1 MSLSSVFARKMA
13 RVRELT
19 ARKDGNDLAG
29 LKVGEADAAL
39 DQEEWGF
46 EEWDRRL
53 PVQPQKG
60 WGSQGASI
68 PLRMSR
74 PKASLPLPTLP
85 SSFGGD

>member
-39 DQEEWGF
+39 DQEE
-46 EEWDRRL
+46 
-53 PVQPQKG
+53 
-60 WGSQGASI
+60 
-68 PLRMSR
+68 
-74 PKASLPLPTLP
+74 
-85 SSFGGD
+85 